1 MLNCVKL
8 RPIIMGL
15 ALTGLYACVGP
26 QRVELLEQEQ
36 RRTQSDT
43 AAMQKQM
50 ELMHSSLSD
59 TRTNIQQ
66 LERQLNSLNKSLEE
80 TRHQVGEQI
89 DQSSR
94 QGDQRVKNLEATVA
108 KLTETTKANDDLL
121 KLRQEELKEL
131 QKGMPSNQVSSPEA
145 TEPLL
150 AENENVKRDY
160 EVARQALGRKDY
172 RFAIARFKDFLQ
184 KHPQSKLADSA
195 QYWIGESH
203 YALREF
209 EQAIVE
215 FDAVRSKYP
224 QGEKVPAALLKQGF
238 AFAELG
244 ENANAK
250 LILQQVVDKYA
261 QTPEAVQ
268 AKQKLQSLES

>member
-15 ALTGLYACVGP
+15 ALTGLYACVAP

-50 ELMHSSLSD
+50 ELMRSSLSD

-66 LERQLNSLNKSLEE
+66 LERQLNGLNKSLEE

-108 KLTETTKANDDLL
+108 KLTETHQSERRPAEAESGGIERTAKRHAI
-121 KLRQEELKEL
+121 E
-131 QKGMPSNQVSSPEA
+131 SSFVS
-145 TEPLL
+145 
-150 AENENVKRDY
+150 
-160 EVARQALGRKDY
+160 
-172 RFAIARFKDFLQ
+172 
-184 KHPQSKLADSA
+184 
-195 QYWIGESH
+195 
-203 YALREF
+203 
-209 EQAIVE
+209 
-215 FDAVRSKYP
+215 
-224 QGEKVPAALLKQGF
+224 
-238 AFAELG
+238 
-244 ENANAK
+244 
-250 LILQQVVDKYA
+250 
-261 QTPEAVQ
+261 
-268 AKQKLQSLES
+268 

>member
-1 MLNCVKL
+1 MLNSVKL

-15 ALTGLYACVGP
+15 ALTGLYACVAP

-50 ELMHSSLSD
+50 ELMRSSLSD

-108 KLTETTKANDDLL
+108 KLTETTKVNDDLL
-121 KLRQEELKEL
+121 KLSQEELKEL

-145 TEPLL
+145 TETLL
-150 AENENVKRDY
+150 AENDNVKRDY
-160 EVARQALGRKDY
+160 EVARQALGKKDY
-172 RFAIARFKDFLQ
+172 RFAITRFRDFLQ

-268 AKQKLQSLES
+268 AKQKLQSMES